1 MDNSQS
7 DDFPETRLFPHPWT
21 PSSCFL
27 SSCIKKSPDTKNPKK
42 KRKKASFDAE
52 IPPKNQKNNPPC
64 QRPRS
69 QDSFQLVMVNRHL
82 HRATLKEMV
91 QLLAPGGARWGSHP
105 GHHRWGSEP
114 ANTMWLR
121 KKKCFFFTDQKKVLK
136 HQKPRI

>member
-1 MDNSQS
+1 MFLEFLHHQKIPRHQKSQKKNEKKNLLMLK
-7 DDFPETRLFPHPWT
+7 FHQK
-21 PSSCFL
+21 
-27 SSCIKKSPDTKNPKK
+27 IK
-42 KRKKASFDAE
+42 
-52 IPPKNQKNNPPC
+52 KNNPPC

-91 QLLAPGGARWGSHP
+91 QLLAPGGVPWGSHP